1 MCVKVQ
7 MESGHFGEA
16 VNQFAKY
23 GMHPIPQ
30 NYPIYKTLAL
40 EIFVD
45 CDAKEVLNLRS
56 SLYGFMKGLET
67 TNEVNTPAGREFNKY
82 LVVAHLLNLKN
93 TYRDKGLLQLY
104 ARVSVGLLRYCD
116 LVRLDMLYLD
126 AGEGARKQNWLNL
139 AFVLL
144 NRYLDIFEVIEDPEN
159 NNLGDNTDFNN
170 TDVPSPYDVPLPEKN
185 VINEQKKEEIRD
197 WLLQVT
203 NIYIY
208 IKQLSINQKV
218 EQILPTRQC
227 ENCGQSIFEASL
239 RCNHCKNASEPCIIS
254 GYPLVKGQIFN
265 CQCCG
270 KGGLKEYWN
279 LYLQAFAN
287 CPWCN
292 QTPK

>member
-104 ARVSVGLLRYCD
+104 AKVSVGLLRYCD

-203 NIYIY
+203 NKYIYIY
-208 IKQLSINQKV
+208 LIAFHKS
-218 EQILPTRQC
+218 
-227 ENCGQSIFEASL
+227 
-239 RCNHCKNASEPCIIS
+239 
-254 GYPLVKGQIFN
+254 KG
-265 CQCCG
+265 
-270 KGGLKEYWN
+270 
-279 LYLQAFAN
+279 
-287 CPWCN
+287 
-292 QTPK
+292 